1 MRLPNKMKVL
11 TNIRAS
17 SRGNT
22 RGAGVIRDN
31 WALRASRRLFEKNI
45 KEREH
50 RNVFLI
56 FKLEYSRK

>member
-1 MRLPNKMKVL
+1 MNLPNNMKVL

-31 WALRASRRLFEKNI
+31 WALRASRWLFEKNI
-45 KEREH
+45 KLRDF
-50 RNVFLI
+50 RACI
-56 FKLEYSRK
+56 FNI